1 MADISRRL
9 AAVSDSRG
17 RIVSIFV
24 GAVLL
29 PSIALSV
36 LSFNAVPKQAE
47 NLKLSLLR
55 QAEQLLYYVEED
67 LEQATRRRALEAAR
81 AVDPELLLEG
91 RPEAVRRALAEAGM
105 AQVSFDSLRLEAWS
119 RSPGAPDPSDRGGA
133 ELRALRAALSGKTS
147 KATPRDQ
154 DDEDAVPLTTASG
167 EELGVVRFRFSCD
180 YAHRQLVQEFFD
192 TGFTNPG
199 EAWVIRVSEP
209 TGELLHENA
218 ATAKGE
224 RFEVERVMTAP
235 SFEGVRL
242 QLRYRDRSIEQEVR
256 RLAIAKTALIGFI
269 DVMLLAGLGL
279 VWANVRRE
287 LKLSRLK
294 SDFVANVSH
303 ELKTPLA
310 LIRLYAET
318 LELARVPTEERKGEY
333 YRVIG
338 KESRRLTQLINNI
351 LDFSRIE
358 AGRKEYRLVPSDIG
372 AVVRDVVES
381 YRFAIE
387 KLGFALTL
395 EVADDLP
402 ELALDPEALSQ
413 ALINLLNNCDQ
424 VQPGAQ
430 GDHGQPAPR
439 AQSRA
444 VVGER
449 PGHRDPARR
458 APPHLREVLPR
469 RDQPGAHH
477 QGQRARSGARP
488 AHHRG
493 PRGTRGAAQHARR
506 GQHLH
511 ALAAGARAQPLG
523 RARASPR
530 YDGAPRGRRA
540 AMSKILIV
548 EDEPDMVA
556 GLKDNFEF
564 EGYEVVTAS
573 DGQSGLEQARSLK
586 PDLLVLDVML
596 PRLSGL
602 EVCKTLRSE
611 GYEGPILM
619 LTARGQEIDKVVGLE
634 LGADDY
640 VTKPFSIRELL
651 ARVKAVLRRT
661 DGKAKRL
668 ARYSFADI
676 ELDFEAYKATKDGEA
691 LELSPRE
698 FELLRYLIERKGD
711 TVSRDQLL
719 EDVWGYESYPST
731 RTVDTH
737 IAKLR
742 AKIGDSGSEPRYIL
756 TIHGMGYK
764 FIDPS

>member
-91 RPEAVRRALAEAGM
+91 RPEPIRRALAEAGL
-105 AQVSFDSLRLEAWS
+105 AHVSFESLRLEAWS
-119 RSPGAPDPSDRGGA
+119 RSRGTSDSGDRAGA
-133 ELRALRAALSGKTS
+133 ELRALSAALSGKAS
-147 KATPRDQ
+147 RPVRDTEE
-154 DDEDAVPLTTASG
+154 EDAVPLTTASG

-192 TGFTNPG
+192 TGFSNPG

-209 TGELLHENA
+209 TGELLHENG
-218 ATAKGE
+218 ATATGE

-269 DVMLLAGLGL
+269 DVMLLAGIGL

-287 LKLSRLK
+287 LRLSRLK

-318 LELARVPTEERKGEY
+318 LELGRVPNQERKGEY
-333 YRVIG
+333 YRVIN

-387 KLGFALTL
+387 KLGFTL
-395 EVADDLP
+395 ELELGEDLP
-402 ELALDPEALSQ
+402 ELELDPEALSQ
-413 ALINLLNNCDQ
+413 ALINLLNNAIKYSPEHKAITVSVRRELDRVLLSVSDRGMGIPRSEHRRIFEKFYRVETSLVHTTKGSGLGLAL
-424 VQPGAQ
+424 VQHITEAHGGHVELSSTPGE
-430 GDHGQPAPR
+430 GSTFTLSLPVPAEPR
-439 AQSRA
+439 APD
-444 VVGER
+444 E
-449 PGHRDPARR
+449 PEPARGTME
-458 APPHLREVLPR
+458 PREVEEHP
-469 RDQPGAHH
+469 
-477 QGQRARSGARP
+477 
-488 AHHRG
+488 
-493 PRGTRGAAQHARR
+493 
-506 GQHLH
+506 
-511 ALAAGARAQPLG
+511 
-523 RARASPR
+523 
-530 YDGAPRGRRA
+530 
-540 AMSKILIV
+540 
-548 EDEPDMVA
+548 
-556 GLKDNFEF
+556 
-564 EGYEVVTAS
+564 
-573 DGQSGLEQARSLK
+573 
-586 PDLLVLDVML
+586 
-596 PRLSGL
+596 
-602 EVCKTLRSE
+602 
-611 GYEGPILM
+611 
-619 LTARGQEIDKVVGLE
+619 
-634 LGADDY
+634 
-640 VTKPFSIRELL
+640 
-651 ARVKAVLRRT
+651 
-661 DGKAKRL
+661 
-668 ARYSFADI
+668 
-676 ELDFEAYKATKDGEA
+676 
-691 LELSPRE
+691 
-698 FELLRYLIERKGD
+698 
-711 TVSRDQLL
+711 
-719 EDVWGYESYPST
+719 
-731 RTVDTH
+731 
-737 IAKLR
+737 
-742 AKIGDSGSEPRYIL
+742 
-756 TIHGMGYK
+756 
-764 FIDPS
+764 